1 MPRRAF
7 RCFLAIVRICYPGL
21 LYRCGSY
28 DAGEEWFRPFGGAP
42 SNGIVKFARGSLSDL
57 MLVEYLCLST
67 ARMCGVDVPAI
78 DLLDLKVP
86 ALCIERYELKRLLTL
101 FLK

>member
-1 MPRRAF
+1 M
-7 RCFLAIVRICYPGL
+7 
-21 LYRCGSY
+21 
-28 DAGEEWFRPFGGAP
+28 
-42 SNGIVKFARGSLSDL
+42 